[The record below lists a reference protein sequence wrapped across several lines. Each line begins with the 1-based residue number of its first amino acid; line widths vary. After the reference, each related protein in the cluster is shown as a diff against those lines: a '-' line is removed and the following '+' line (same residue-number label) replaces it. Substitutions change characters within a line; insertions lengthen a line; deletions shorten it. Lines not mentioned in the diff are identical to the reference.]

1 MSAWTTSTQ
10 EQRRIGQE
18 LHDGLGQ
25 ELTGLSYLAKILH
38 QKLRAKSVS
47 VKEAETAAELAEGI
61 PRVLGQ
67 VQAIVKG
74 LVPLEIGAEDLIPA
88 LQVLTANVEE
98 RTGISCRLESSPDAQ
113 VRDDGGG
120 HPPPGPEGFG
130 LRAAHHALP
139 RPRHRR
145 RAGDRT
151 GAWRRDIRHLLPH
164 PEITP

>member
-98 RTGISCRLESSPDAQ
+98 RTGISCRLENSPDAQ
-113 VRDDGGG
+113 VRDNGVGIRPQARKASGSGLRIMRYRARVIGGALGIGPAPGGG
-120 HPPPGPEGFG
+120 T
-130 LRAAHHALP
+130 LVTCSLTRK
-139 RPRHRR
+139 
-145 RAGDRT
+145 
-151 GAWRRDIRHLLPH
+151 
-164 PEITP
+164 